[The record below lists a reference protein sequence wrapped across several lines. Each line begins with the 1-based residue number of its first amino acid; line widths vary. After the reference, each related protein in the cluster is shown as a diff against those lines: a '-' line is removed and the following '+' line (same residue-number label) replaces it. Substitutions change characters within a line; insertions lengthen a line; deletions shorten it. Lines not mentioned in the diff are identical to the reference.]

1 MMLKLN
7 FSNTT
12 SVKSTPTDESVQ
24 SLLVKPVKLR
34 VILVR
39 HGETEWN
46 SQNLLQGSTDVPLND
61 KGKLQAEKVSTFL
74 KNVPIHHAFSSS
86 LIRAKDTA
94 SIILQHH
101 NITLETRP
109 ALAEIHRGHWQGM
122 TLDEIEMQYPEQFN
136 LWRKHPHRLQNYSG
150 ETLQSASDR
159 VWTEWCNLLN
169 PSQSQLKSRNV
180 LVVAHEGVNRL
191 LLCRL
196 TGLPF
201 SKFWEVPQHNTALN
215 AIDYPWGIR
224 GMSRVRIK
232 NFVMQ
237 SNHQD

>member
-1 MMLKLN
+1 MLRLN
-7 FSNTT
+7 LFNSISAT
-12 SVKSTPTDESVQ
+12 STPTDESVQ
-24 SLLVKPVKLR
+24 SILVKPVKLR

-39 HGETEWN
+39 HGETDWN
-46 SQNLLQGSTDVPLND
+46 NQNRLQGSTDVPLNN
-61 KGKLQAEKVSTFL
+61 KGKLQAENVSTFL
-74 KNVPIHHAFSSS
+74 KNVPIHQAFSSS
-86 LIRAKDTA
+86 LLRAKDTA

-101 NITLETRP
+101 NIALETRP
-109 ALAEIHRGHWQGM
+109 ALAEIYRGHWQGL
-122 TLDEIEMQYPEQFN
+122 TLDEIKIQYPEQFN
-136 LWRKHPHRLQNYSG
+136 LWRKNPHRLQNYSG

-159 VWTEWCNLLN
+159 VWTEWYNILTQ
-169 PSQSQLKSRNV
+169 SQSQPKSRNV
-180 LVVAHEGVNRL
+180 LIVAHEGVNRL

-196 TGLPF
+196 TGIHL

-237 SNHQD
+237 SM

>member
-46 SQNLLQGSTDVPLND
+46 NQNRLQGSTDVPLND

-150 ETLQSASDR
+150 ETLQSASDLI
-159 VWTEWCNLLN
+159 WTEWHNLLN
-169 PSQSQLKSRNV
+169 SSQSQLKFRTV

>member
-7 FSNTT
+7 FSNAI
-12 SVKSTPTDESVQ
+12 SAKSTPTDESVQ

-46 SQNLLQGSTDVPLND
+46 NQNRLQGSTDVPLND

-86 LIRAKDTA
+86 LIRSKDTA

-122 TLDEIEMQYPEQFN
+122 TLDEIEMQYLEKFN
-136 LWRKHPHRLQNYSG
+136 LWRKHPQRLQNYSG

-159 VWTEWCNLLN
+159 IWTEWHNLLN
-169 PSQSQLKSRNV
+169 SSQSQLKFRTV

-191 LLCRL
+191 LICRL
-196 TGLPF
+196 TGLSL